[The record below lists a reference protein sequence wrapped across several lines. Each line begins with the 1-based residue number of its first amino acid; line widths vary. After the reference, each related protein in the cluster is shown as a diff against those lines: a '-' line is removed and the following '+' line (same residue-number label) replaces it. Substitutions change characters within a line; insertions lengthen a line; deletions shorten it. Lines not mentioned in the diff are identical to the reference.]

1 MTCPEVQ
8 ESLSLYVYGELDF
21 TAEEQIEQ
29 HFAECADCRAALE
42 REKLW
47 HEAVHAA
54 PSEVP
59 LDVLSHCRRE
69 LHESLEVVREAR
81 QPAWLRWLDS
91 LGFRSNAW
99 SMRIATASLLVCL
112 GFGLSRLTEARGFWV
127 HSPLDGVSEMNVFNP
142 LDSHVRNIQA
152 GDDDRVQI
160 VVDEVREHVITGTRD
175 DARIRQ
181 LLLAASKESI
191 DPAIRVD
198 SLELLKEDGGGD
210 VRTALLYSVR
220 NDPNAGVRLK
230 ALQALGQFPP
240 DPEVRETLL
249 SVLAHDRSADVRTQA
264 IDLLAPP
271 QGGLSLTPQLA
282 GTLESVMRSDP
293 DGYIR
298 MRCKQALH
306 APSGSAHVY

>member
-1 MTCPEVQ
+1 MTCSDVQ
-8 ESLSLYVYGELDF
+8 EHLSLYVYGELDF
-21 TAEEQIEQ
+21 TAEEQIEE
-29 HFAECADCRAALE
+29 HLGECAECRSALQRE
-42 REKLW
+42 RLW

-54 PSEVP
+54 PVEVP
-59 LDVLSHCRRE
+59 LDVLSHCRRD
-69 LHESLEVVREAR
+69 LHESLEVIRETR

-127 HSPLDGVSEMNVFNP
+127 QSLDGVSQMNVFNP
-142 LDSHVRNIQA
+142 LDAHVRNIQS

-191 DPAIRVD
+191 DPAIRLD
-198 SLELLKEDGGGD
+198 SLELLKDGGGGD

-240 DPEVRETLL
+240 DPEIRDTLL

-271 QGGLSLTPQLA
+271 QGGLNLTPQLA
-282 GTLESVMRSDP
+282 GALESVMRSDP

-306 APSGSAHVY
+306 APSASAHVY